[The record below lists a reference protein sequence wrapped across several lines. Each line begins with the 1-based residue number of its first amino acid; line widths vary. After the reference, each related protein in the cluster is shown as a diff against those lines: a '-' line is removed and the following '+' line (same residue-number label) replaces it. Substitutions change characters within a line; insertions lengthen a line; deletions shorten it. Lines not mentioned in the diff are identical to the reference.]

1 MLADLKRVQRRL
13 EFEAELE
20 RSEPQTTRRADE
32 ILPAPTTAQTGS
44 YNSIAVLPFSNLSAD
59 ADNEYFCDGLA
70 EELLG
75 ALTKIENL
83 RVAARSSTFSF
94 KGRNINASEIGRIL
108 NVRAV
113 LEGSVR
119 KSGDQFESHCS

>member
-1 MLADLKRVQRRL
+1 LKDQNPKNTSSRHKSFL
-13 EFEAELE
+13 
-20 RSEPQTTRRADE
+20 
-32 ILPAPTTAQTGS
+32 APTTAQTGS
-44 YNSIAVLPFSNLSAD
+44 YNSIAVLPFSNLSND
-59 ADNEYFCDGLA
+59 PDNEYFCDGLA

-83 RVAARSSTFSF
+83 RVAARSSTFAF

-113 LEGSVR
+113 L
-119 KSGDQFESHCS
+119 